1 MIENNKYEFWD
12 REITLPETY
21 ISDDDKKYRYGKNC
35 HYNDS
40 FEYFDIFGKNGVF
53 RYIVMKKLILI
64 SQNNFFNKYTLKIE

>member
-35 HYNDS
+35 HYNDN
-40 FEYFDIFGKNGVF
+40 FEYFDIFWK
-53 RYIVMKKLILI
+53 ISKKRGIPVYC
-64 SQNNFFNKYTLKIE
+64 NEKTYFN